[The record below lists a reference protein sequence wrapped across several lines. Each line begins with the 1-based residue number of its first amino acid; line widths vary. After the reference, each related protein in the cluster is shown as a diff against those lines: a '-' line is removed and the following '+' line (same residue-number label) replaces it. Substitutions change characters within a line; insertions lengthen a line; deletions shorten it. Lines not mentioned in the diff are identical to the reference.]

1 MLDYLLAPL
10 PSNALHFEPPSTSTS
25 ASTSNSTST
34 STSASSTTPG
44 EVHITPA
51 ALSLRPAGS
60 PLLAAAN
67 TQLLDALC
75 AVLAQHPRVRLR
87 I

>member
-10 PSNALHFEPPSTSTS
+10 PSNALHFEPPSTSS
-25 ASTSNSTST
+25 STST
-34 STSASSTTPG
+34 STSSTTTPG
-44 EVHITPA
+44 EVHIAPA

-75 AVLAQHPRVRLR
+75 AVLAQHPRVRRR

>member
-25 ASTSNSTST
+25 N

-75 AVLAQHPRVRLR
+75 AVLAQHPRVRLK

>member
-10 PSNALHFEPPSTSTS
+10 PSNALHFEPPSASSST
-25 ASTSNSTST
+25 
-34 STSASSTTPG
+34 SSTTSPG
-44 EVHITPA
+44 EVHIAPA

-75 AVLAQHPRVRLR
+75 AVLAQHPRVRRR
-87 I
+87 IQP